1 MIAKLKDYVPESIDF
16 VLTDKVKEM
25 FPPVLFEG
33 ATDVEK
39 VIQTF
44 DERFTA
50 TFPQNEVATRKMDKH
65 EVDEI
70 REEYCL
76 LQEKEMPKRIENL
89 AFAIAEAK
97 RLKQEAE
104 DALESVRHMIADY
117 ASMVELGTKEYKLSS
132 TNTVMFAL
140 NGYYLYYSWIDG
152 QMKLVKAF
160 PIPEYDRSS
169 LWSQESNN
177 RQAMKDIFGLD
188 FPEVKREVSQEDDEL
203 PFGDEDEE

>member
-1 MIAKLKDYVPESIDF
+1 
-16 VLTDKVKEM
+16 
-25 FPPVLFEG
+25 
-33 ATDVEK
+33 
-39 VIQTF
+39 
-44 DERFTA
+44 
-50 TFPQNEVATRKMDKH
+50 
-65 EVDEI
+65 
-70 REEYCL
+70 
-76 LQEKEMPKRIENL
+76 
-89 AFAIAEAK
+89 
-97 RLKQEAE
+97 
-104 DALESVRHMIADY
+104 MIADY